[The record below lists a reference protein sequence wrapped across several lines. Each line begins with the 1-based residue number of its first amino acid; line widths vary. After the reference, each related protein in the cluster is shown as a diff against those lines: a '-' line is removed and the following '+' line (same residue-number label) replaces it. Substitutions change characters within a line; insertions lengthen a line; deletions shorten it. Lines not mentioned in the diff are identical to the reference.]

1 MGKNKCSSKEL
12 KSQIEQ
18 LESMVQV
25 LKGQMKKDS
34 SKVYRFTE
42 EQMIEVTS
50 TLFSK
55 FLDHISEQIPEIG
68 IDEGIVEIEIEDLTI
83 VPTIDSYALSEEIAN
98 NISIPEEDE
107 ISEMLSETLSDLE
120 IEQPEEVETDNN

>member
-55 FLDHISEQIPEIG
+55 FLDHISEQIPDIA

-107 ISEMLSETLSDLE
+107 ISEMLSETLSELE
-120 IEQPEEVETDNN
+120 IEQPEEVEGDNN

>member
-42 EQMIEVTS
+42 EQMNDVTS
-50 TLFSK
+50 SLFDK
-55 FLDHISEQIPEIG
+55 FLNYVSNQIPEIG
-68 IDEGIVEIEIEDLTI
+68 IDESIVEIDIDDLTI
-83 VPTIDSYALSEEIAN
+83 VPSIDSYALAEEITS

-107 ISEMLSETLSDLE
+107 ISEMLSETLSELD
-120 IEQPEEVETDNN
+120 IEQPEEVEGDNN

>member
-55 FLDHISEQIPEIG
+55 FLDHISEQIPDIG

-107 ISEMLSETLSDLE
+107 ISEMLSETLSELE
-120 IEQPEEVETDNN
+120 IEQPEEVEGDNN

>member
-55 FLDHISEQIPEIG
+55 FLDHISEQIPDIA

-107 ISEMLSETLSDLE
+107 ISEMLSETLSELE
-120 IEQPEEVETDNN
+120 IEQPEEVEGENN

>member
-1 MGKNKCSSKEL
+1 MGKNKNSSKEF

-42 EQMIEVTS
+42 EQMNDVIS
-50 TLFSK
+50 SLFDK
-55 FLDHISEQIPEIG
+55 FLNYVSNQIPEIG
-68 IDEGIVEIEIEDLTI
+68 IDESIVEIDIDDLKI
-83 VPTIDSYALSEEIAN
+83 VPSIDSYALAEEISN
-98 NISIPEEDE
+98 NISIPEEDV
-107 ISEMLSETLSDLE
+107 ISEMLSETLSELD
-120 IEQPEEVETDNN
+120 IEQPEEVEGDNN

>member
-55 FLDHISEQIPEIG
+55 FLDHVSNQIPEIG
-68 IDEGIVEIEIEDLTI
+68 IDESIVEIDIDDLTI
-83 VPTIDSYALSEEIAN
+83 VPSIDSYALAEEITS

-107 ISEMLSETLSDLE
+107 ISEMLSETLSELD
-120 IEQPEEVETDNN
+120 IEQPEEVEGDNN

>member
-42 EQMIEVTS
+42 EQMNDVTS
-50 TLFSK
+50 SLFDK
-55 FLDHISEQIPEIG
+55 FLNYVSNQIPEIG
-68 IDEGIVEIEIEDLTI
+68 IDESIVNIDIDDLTI
-83 VPTIDSYALSEEIAN
+83 VPSIDSYALAEEITS

-107 ISEMLSETLSDLE
+107 ISEMLSETLSELD
-120 IEQPEEVETDNN
+120 IEQPEEVEGDNN

>member
-107 ISEMLSETLSDLE
+107 ISEMLSETLSELD
-120 IEQPEEVETDNN
+120 IEQPEEVEGDNN

>member
-55 FLDHISEQIPEIG
+55 FLDHISEQIPDIG

-107 ISEMLSETLSDLE
+107 ISEMLSETLSELE
-120 IEQPEEVETDNN
+120 IEQPEEVEGENN

>member
-55 FLDHISEQIPEIG
+55 FLDHISEQIPDIA

-107 ISEMLSETLSDLE
+107 ISEMLSETLSELD
-120 IEQPEEVETDNN
+120 IEQPEEVEGDNN

>member
-42 EQMIEVTS
+42 EQMNDVTS
-50 TLFSK
+50 SLFDK
-55 FLDHISEQIPEIG
+55 FLNYVSNQIPEIG
-68 IDEGIVEIEIEDLTI
+68 IDESIVEIAIDDLTI
-83 VPTIDSYALSEEIAN
+83 VPSIDSYALAEEITS

-107 ISEMLSETLSDLE
+107 ISEMLSETLSELD
-120 IEQPEEVETDNN
+120 IEQPEEVEGDNN

>member
-42 EQMIEVTS
+42 EQMNDVIS
-50 TLFSK
+50 SLFDK
-55 FLDHISEQIPEIG
+55 FLNYVSNQIPEID
-68 IDEGIVEIEIEDLTI
+68 IDESIVEIDIDDLKI
-83 VPTIDSYALSEEIAN
+83 VPSIDSYALAEEISN
-98 NISIPEEDE
+98 NILTPEEDV
-107 ISEMLSETLSDLE
+107 ISEMLSETLSELD
-120 IEQPEEVETDNN
+120 IEQPEEVEGDNN

>member
-107 ISEMLSETLSDLE
+107 ISEMLSETLSELE
-120 IEQPEEVETDNN
+120 IEQPEEVEGENN

>member
-42 EQMIEVTS
+42 EQMNDVTS
-50 TLFSK
+50 SLFDK
-55 FLDHISEQIPEIG
+55 FL
-68 IDEGIVEIEIEDLTI
+68 TI
-83 VPTIDSYALSEEIAN
+83 
-98 NISIPEEDE
+98 
-107 ISEMLSETLSDLE
+107 
-120 IEQPEEVETDNN
+120 

>member
-55 FLDHISEQIPEIG
+55 FLDRISEQIPDIG
-68 IDEGIVEIEIEDLTI
+68 IDESIVEIEIEDLTI

-107 ISEMLSETLSDLE
+107 ISEMLSETLSELD
-120 IEQPEEVETDNN
+120 IEQPEEVEGDNN

>member
-1 MGKNKCSSKEL
+1 MGKNKNSSKEF

-42 EQMIEVTS
+42 EQMNDVTS
-50 TLFSK
+50 SLFDK
-55 FLDHISEQIPEIG
+55 FLNYVSNQIPEIG
-68 IDEGIVEIEIEDLTI
+68 IDESIVEIDIDDLTI
-83 VPTIDSYALSEEIAN
+83 VPSIDSYALAEEITS

-107 ISEMLSETLSDLE
+107 ISEMLSETLSELD
-120 IEQPEEVETDNN
+120 IEQPEEVEGDNN

>member
-42 EQMIEVTS
+42 EQMNDVIS
-50 TLFSK
+50 SLFDK
-55 FLDHISEQIPEIG
+55 FLNYVSNQIPELG
-68 IDEGIVEIEIEDLTI
+68 IDESIVEIDIDDLTI
-83 VPTIDSYALSEEIAN
+83 VPSIDSYALAEEITS

-107 ISEMLSETLSDLE
+107 ISEMLSETLSELD
-120 IEQPEEVETDNN
+120 IEQPEEVEGDNN

>member
-1 MGKNKCSSKEL
+1 MGKNKNSSKEF

-42 EQMIEVTS
+42 EQMNDVTS
-50 TLFSK
+50 SLFDK
-55 FLDHISEQIPEIG
+55 FLNYVSNQIPEIG
-68 IDEGIVEIEIEDLTI
+68 IDESIVEIDIDDLTI
-83 VPTIDSYALSEEIAN
+83 VPSIDSYALAEEISN
-98 NISIPEEDE
+98 NISIPEEDV
-107 ISEMLSETLSDLE
+107 ISEMLSETLSELD
-120 IEQPEEVETDNN
+120 IEQPEEVEGDNN